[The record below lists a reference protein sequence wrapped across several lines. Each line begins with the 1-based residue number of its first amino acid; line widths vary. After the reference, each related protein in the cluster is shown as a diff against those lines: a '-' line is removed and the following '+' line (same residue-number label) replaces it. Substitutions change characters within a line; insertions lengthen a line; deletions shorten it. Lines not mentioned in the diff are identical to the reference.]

1 MKWIYILL
9 IGTLLLC
16 SSGIVSAAATST
28 TNTTDMSKIVDMG
41 KVKTEAGKFWDAAN
55 ADNAGYMVLGIAA
68 VGCIVIIF
76 LMLFYGT
83 GKSAIGGVSGDANQ
97 TNEGRKIVS
106 NSVLAVVGLVIGLM
120 IVGVFLAML

>member
-9 IGTLLLC
+9 TLTLLLC
-16 SSGIVSAAATST
+16 CSGIVSAAD
-28 TNTTDMSKIVDMG
+28 TNTTTDMSKIVDME
-41 KVKTEAGKFWDAAN
+41 KVKAEAGNFWDAAN
-55 ADNAGYMVLGIAA
+55 KDNAGYMVLGIAA

-83 GKSAIGGVSGDANQ
+83 GKSAIGNVSGDANQ

-106 NSVLAVVGLVIGLM
+106 NSVLSVVLLVIALM
-120 IVGVFLAML
+120 IIGVFLARL